1 MAPSA
6 REERAGGRGEREL
19 RPVVI
24 EPGYLRHAEGSA
36 LISVGDTR
44 VLCSASVEP
53 GVPAF
58 LRGTGAGWLT
68 AEYGM
73 LPRAT
78 HTRGGREAAMGRQS
92 GRTQEIQ
99 RLIGRSLRA
108 AVDLDRLGE
117 RTIRIDCDVL
127 QADGG
132 TRTASITGG
141 WIALR
146 LAVEHLRAQRALAAS
161 PLLTQVGAVSVG
173 LRRGRILLDL
183 DYEEDSTAGADVN
196 VVMLGTGRFVEVQGT
211 AEGEAFTEEAFAR
224 VLEVAAAGIRELLE
238 AQRASLGGLGAVS

>member
-1 MAPSA
+1 MGAST
-6 REERAGGRGEREL
+6 RGGRAGGRGEREL
-19 RPVVI
+19 RPLAI

-108 AVDLDRLGE
+108 AIDLDRLGE

-141 WIALR
+141 WVALR
-146 LAVEHLRAQRALAAS
+146 LAVEHLRTQRALATS
-161 PLLTQVGAVSVG
+161 PLVTQVGAVSVG

-211 AEGEAFTEEAFAR
+211 AEGEAFTEEAFGR
-224 VLEVAAAGIRELLE
+224 VLEVAAAGIRELFE
-238 AQRASLGGLGAVS
+238 AQRGALGGLGPTS

>member
-1 MAPSA
+1 MGASTGGN
-6 REERAGGRGEREL
+6 RAGGRGEREL
-19 RPVVI
+19 RPLAI

-78 HTRGGREAAMGRQS
+78 HTRGGREAAAGRQS

-108 AVDLDRLGE
+108 AIDLDRLGE

-132 TRTASITGG
+132 TRTAAVTGG
-141 WIALR
+141 WVALR
-146 LAVEHLRAQRALAAS
+146 LAVEHLRTRRALATS
-161 PLLTQVGAVSVG
+161 PLVTQVGAVSVG

-211 AEGEAFTEEAFAR
+211 AEGEAFTAEAFAR
-224 VLEVAAAGIRELLE
+224 VLEVAGAGIEELFE
-238 AQRASLGGLGAVS
+238 AQRGALGGLGPLS